1 MEKPGLAPG
10 FFVEKARNSAVF
22 ATSKDDFGLVVGTLV
37 PKVRSLPD
45 ESIGSGF
52 LMEGKY

>member
-1 MEKPGLAPG
+1 MEKPGLVPG